1 MKTVAYLCALAL
13 NRWELAFSGCLS
25 FWLYLHINL
34 FYLFY
39 CTSCSVFNNCFG
51 VLKTFKWNAKSFDFP
66 LLRKWAMCSTLI
78 KPETTRAACII
89 CQVQFDWHWIY
100 SMQFDTELQPKP
112 APELAATPVAATS
125 GNSGAGSST
134 TFDILI

>member
-13 NRWELAFSGCLS
+13 NIWKLAFPFNLS
-25 FWLYLHINL
+25 FWQSGISTILFL

-39 CTSCSVFNNCFG
+39 CTSCSLFNNCFAAKL
-51 VLKTFKWNAKSFDFP
+51 LKTFKWNAKSFDFP
-66 LLRKWAMCSTLI
+66 MLRKWAMCCTTLI

-89 CQVQFDWHWIY
+89 CQVQFDWHRIY

-112 APELAATPVAATS
+112 APELAATPAS
-125 GNSGAGSST
+125 GWQ
-134 TFDILI
+134 LWRRK